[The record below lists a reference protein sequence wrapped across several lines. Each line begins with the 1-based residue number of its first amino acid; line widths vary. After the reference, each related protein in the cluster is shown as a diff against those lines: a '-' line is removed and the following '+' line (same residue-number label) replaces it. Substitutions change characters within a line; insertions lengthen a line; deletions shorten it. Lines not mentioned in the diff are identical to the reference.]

1 MEAYLQT
8 LIAYFS
14 VHPYVALAAVFSA
27 AALEAIALIGTVIP
41 GSFIVFIG
49 GVLIGLNVLDPW
61 RTASAAVTGA
71 VLGDGLSYWLGHCY
85 RDRLRTLWPMK
96 KYPALLNRG
105 QAYFAQNGGKS
116 VFFGRFLGPVRAIVP
131 VIAGMSGMRPVL
143 FYGMNGA
150 SALAW
155 SAAHLLPG
163 AMFGASL
170 QVAGAVSSRLVVL
183 LLVFAA
189 LTWLLFRC
197 LPLLFRYGWP
207 YCKALRDRIVTAAQ
221 RRQGPGARF
230 ALSLLD
236 PGRPE
241 SGPLLVAAVL
251 LLAAAWLFLGV
262 VEDVISQDPL
272 VQLDSSIYQLLKS
285 VRTEWVDRL
294 MIAITELGGAA
305 GTLALIGT
313 TSLYFAFRRCWRTL
327 GYWLAAA
334 GFAETLVWVLKL
346 TLGRARPHNI
356 YTDTEQFSFPSGH
369 ATLSI
374 VVYGFLAFLLAN
386 GKSVPRKTAVTLVA
400 AATIALISFSRLYL
414 GVHWLS
420 DVLGGLSVGLAW
432 VALLSIAYMH
442 HVKGERID
450 LLPISLVIIATLV
463 TVGIFQVNLR
473 GADYGRIYADSSV
486 ATVALLPDWKEQ
498 GWRRLPFARSEV
510 DGDFEEPFTVQWAA
524 TATELSETLA
534 AANWLPPQHW
544 GLQALLLWL
553 VPQTPIA
560 QLPVLPKFDHG
571 QAQKIN
577 FVRVLNPKE
586 RAVIRLWL
594 SPYQVPG
601 NAELPPRPLW
611 VGTMTIEHL
620 ERLPGLVTFA
630 RTQADFVRPI
640 EELQKD
646 LQHAHVSTERRV
658 RQQMNLLLIR

>member
-1 MEAYLQT
+1 MESYLQT

-14 VHPYVALAAVFSA
+14 VHTYVALAAVFSA

-61 RTASAAVTGA
+61 WTASAAVAGA
-71 VLGDGLSYWLGHCY
+71 ILGDGLSYWLGHCY
-85 RDRLRTLWPMK
+85 RDRLRTVWPMK
-96 KYPALLNRG
+96 KYPALFDRG
-105 QAYFAQNGGKS
+105 QAYFAENGGKS

-131 VIAGMSGMRPVL
+131 VIAGMSGMPPVL
-143 FYGMNGA
+143 FFWMNSA

-155 SAAHLLPG
+155 SAAHILPG
-163 AMFGASL
+163 VLFGASL
-170 QVAGAVSSRLVVL
+170 QVAGAVSSRLVIL
-183 LLVFAA
+183 MLVFAA
-189 LTWLLFRC
+189 LSWLLLRC
-197 LPLLFRYGWP
+197 LRLLFQYGWP
-207 YCKALRDRIVTAAQ
+207 HCKSLRDRIVSYAHC
-221 RRQGPGARF
+221 RQGPVAKF

-236 PGRPE
+236 PASPE
-241 SGPLLVAAVL
+241 SGPLLTAAVL
-251 LLAAAWLFLGV
+251 LIAGAWLFLGV
-262 VEDVISQDPL
+262 VEDVISHDPL
-272 VQLDSSIYQLLKS
+272 VKLDSSIYELLKS

-313 TSLYFAFRRCWRTL
+313 TSLYFAYRRYWRTL

-356 YTDTEQFSFPSGH
+356 YTGTEQFSFPSGH

-374 VVYGFLAFLLAN
+374 VVYGFMAFLLAN
-386 GKSVPRKTAVTLVA
+386 GKSVQRKTAVTLVA

-420 DVLGGLSVGLAW
+420 DVLGGLSVGLVW

-450 LLPISLVIIATLV
+450 ILTISLVVIATLV
-463 TVGIFQVNLR
+463 MVGIFQVKVR
-473 GADYGRIYADSSV
+473 GADYGRIYTDRSV
-486 ATVALLPDWKEQ
+486 ATVALLPDWKDD
-498 GWRRLPFARSEV
+498 GWRHLPFARSEV
-510 DGDFEEPFTVQWAA
+510 DGDFEEPFTIQWTA
-524 TATELSETLA
+524 TATELSETLL
-534 AANWLPPQHW
+534 AANWLPPQRW
-544 GLQALLLWL
+544 GLKALLLWL

-577 FVRVLNPKE
+577 FVKVLNPKE
-586 RAVIRLWL
+586 RAVIRLWV
-594 SPYQVPG
+594 SPYQVQG
-601 NAELPPRPLW
+601 NAELPPLPLW

-630 RTQADFVRPI
+630 RTEADFVRPI

-646 LQHAHVSTERRV
+646 LQHGHTSTERRI
-658 RQQMNLLLIR
+658 RHQMSFLLIR